1 MSVTA
6 ISMPPGENAETVDF
20 LRRLA
25 SMMSGGKNAEMLLG
39 AASMIEALS
48 SRATTAER
56 HYSEQQDEHEKSN
69 ELRQA
74 AETAADNLNA
84 EIAPLKAQ
92 FAEAT
97 RQAEIDRACFAEEEH
112 RLSTK
117 AEDAEA
123 RLAKVSA
130 ELDELRQAAETA
142 ADNLNSEIASLK
154 AQLAEAAR
162 QAEIDRASFAEE
174 EHRLST
180 KAEDAEARL
189 AKVNAEL
196 DELRTPF
203 AELSDTVVAVPTEQL
218 RLARAQFDFLA
229 DGFAR
234 HGDVISQTICE
245 IGRCAIE
252 QALGGSEPAR
262 ESN

>member
-1 MSVTA
+1 MSATA
-6 ISMPPGENAETVDF
+6 ISMLPDENTETVDF

-39 AASMIEALS
+39 AASMIEALA
-48 SRATTAER
+48 SRAVTAER
-56 HYSEQQDEHEKSN
+56 LYSEQQDEREKSN
-69 ELRQA
+69 ELRQV
-74 AETAADNLNA
+74 A
-84 EIAPLKAQ
+84 EI
-92 FAEAT
+92 
-97 RQAEIDRACFAEEEH
+97 
-112 RLSTK
+112 
-117 AEDAEA
+117 
-123 RLAKVSA
+123 
-130 ELDELRQAAETA
+130 A
-142 ADNLNSEIASLK
+142 ADNLNSEIAALK

-162 QAEIDRASFAEE
+162 QAEVDRASFAEE

-189 AKVNAEL
+189 AKVNSEL

-234 HGDVISQTICE
+234 NGDVISQTICE

-252 QALGGSEPAR
+252 HALAGSEPAR

>member
-6 ISMPPGENAETVDF
+6 VSMPPDENAETVDF

-39 AASMIEALS
+39 AASVIEALA
-48 SRATTAER
+48 SRAMTAER
-56 HYSEQQDEHEKSN
+56 LCSEQQDEREKSN
-69 ELRQA
+69 ELRQV
-74 AETAADNLNA
+74 A
-84 EIAPLKAQ
+84 EI
-92 FAEAT
+92 
-97 RQAEIDRACFAEEEH
+97 
-112 RLSTK
+112 
-117 AEDAEA
+117 
-123 RLAKVSA
+123 
-130 ELDELRQAAETA
+130 A

-162 QAEIDRASFAEE
+162 QAEIDRAFFAEE

-234 HGDVISQTICE
+234 NGDVISQTICE

-252 QALGGSEPAR
+252 HALTGSEPAKQA
-262 ESN
+262 N

>member
-6 ISMPPGENAETVDF
+6 ISMPPDENAETVDF

-48 SRATTAER
+48 SRAMTAER
-56 HYSEQQDEHEKSN
+56 LYSEQQDEREKSN
-69 ELRQA
+69 ELRQV
-74 AETAADNLNA
+74 A
-84 EIAPLKAQ
+84 EI
-92 FAEAT
+92 
-97 RQAEIDRACFAEEEH
+97 
-112 RLSTK
+112 
-117 AEDAEA
+117 
-123 RLAKVSA
+123 
-130 ELDELRQAAETA
+130 A
-142 ADNLNSEIASLK
+142 ADNLNSEIACLK
-154 AQLAEAAR
+154 AQLAEVAR

-189 AKVNAEL
+189 AKVNVEL

-234 HGDVISQTICE
+234 NGDVISQTICE

-252 QALGGSEPAR
+252 HALTGSEPAR

>member
-1 MSVTA
+1 
-6 ISMPPGENAETVDF
+6 MPPDENAETVDF

-39 AASMIEALS
+39 AASMIEALAG
-48 SRATTAER
+48 RAMTAER
-56 HYSEQQDEHEKSN
+56 LCSEQQDEREKSN
-69 ELRQA
+69 ELRQV
-74 AETAADNLNA
+74 A
-84 EIAPLKAQ
+84 EI
-92 FAEAT
+92 
-97 RQAEIDRACFAEEEH
+97 
-112 RLSTK
+112 
-117 AEDAEA
+117 
-123 RLAKVSA
+123 
-130 ELDELRQAAETA
+130 A

-162 QAEIDRASFAEE
+162 QAEIDRAFFAEE

-234 HGDVISQTICE
+234 NGDVISQTICE

-252 QALGGSEPAR
+252 HALTGSEPAKQA
-262 ESN
+262 N

>member
-1 MSVTA
+1 
-6 ISMPPGENAETVDF
+6 MPPDENAETVDF

-39 AASMIEALS
+39 AASMIEALA
-48 SRATTAER
+48 SRAVTAER
-56 HYSEQQDEHEKSN
+56 LYSEQQDEREKSN
-69 ELRQA
+69 ELRQV
-74 AETAADNLNA
+74 A
-84 EIAPLKAQ
+84 EI
-92 FAEAT
+92 
-97 RQAEIDRACFAEEEH
+97 
-112 RLSTK
+112 
-117 AEDAEA
+117 
-123 RLAKVSA
+123 
-130 ELDELRQAAETA
+130 A
-142 ADNLNSEIASLK
+142 ADNLNSEIAALK

-234 HGDVISQTICE
+234 NGDVISQTICE

-252 QALGGSEPAR
+252 HALAGSEPAKQA
-262 ESN
+262 N

>member
-1 MSVTA
+1 
-6 ISMPPGENAETVDF
+6 MPPDENAETVDF

-39 AASMIEALS
+39 AASMIEALA
-48 SRATTAER
+48 SRAMTAER
-56 HYSEQQDEHEKSN
+56 LYSEQQDEREKSD
-69 ELRQA
+69 ELPQV
-74 AETAADNLNA
+74 A
-84 EIAPLKAQ
+84 EIA
-92 FAEAT
+92 
-97 RQAEIDRACFAEEEH
+97 
-112 RLSTK
+112 
-117 AEDAEA
+117 
-123 RLAKVSA
+123 
-130 ELDELRQAAETA
+130 
-142 ADNLNSEIASLK
+142 ADDLNSEIAALK

-162 QAEIDRASFAEE
+162 QAEIDRASSAEE

-218 RLARAQFDFLA
+218 RLVRAQFDFLA

-234 HGDVISQTICE
+234 NGDVISQTICE

-252 QALGGSEPAR
+252 QALAGSEPAR

>member
-6 ISMPPGENAETVDF
+6 ISMPPDENAETVDF

-39 AASMIEALS
+39 AASVIEALS
-48 SRATTAER
+48 SRAMTAER
-56 HYSEQQDEHEKSN
+56 LYSEQQDEREKSN
-69 ELRQA
+69 ELRQV
-74 AETAADNLNA
+74 A
-84 EIAPLKAQ
+84 EI
-92 FAEAT
+92 
-97 RQAEIDRACFAEEEH
+97 
-112 RLSTK
+112 
-117 AEDAEA
+117 
-123 RLAKVSA
+123 
-130 ELDELRQAAETA
+130 A

-234 HGDVISQTICE
+234 NGDVISQTICE

-252 QALGGSEPAR
+252 HALAGSEPAR

>member
-25 SMMSGGKNAEMLLG
+25 STMSGGKNAEMLLG

-84 EIAPLKAQ
+84 EIA
-92 FAEAT
+92 
-97 RQAEIDRACFAEEEH
+97 
-112 RLSTK
+112 
-117 AEDAEA
+117 
-123 RLAKVSA
+123 
-130 ELDELRQAAETA
+130 
-142 ADNLNSEIASLK
+142 SLK

-162 QAEIDRASFAEE
+162 QAEIDRASFDEE

>member
-6 ISMPPGENAETVDF
+6 VSMPPDENAETVDF

-25 SMMSGGKNAEMLLG
+25 GMMSGGKNAEMLLG
-39 AASMIEALS
+39 AASMIEALA
-48 SRATTAER
+48 SRAMTAER
-56 HYSEQQDEHEKSN
+56 LYSEQQDEREKSN
-69 ELRQA
+69 ELRQV
-74 AETAADNLNA
+74 A
-84 EIAPLKAQ
+84 EI
-92 FAEAT
+92 
-97 RQAEIDRACFAEEEH
+97 
-112 RLSTK
+112 
-117 AEDAEA
+117 
-123 RLAKVSA
+123 
-130 ELDELRQAAETA
+130 A

-229 DGFAR
+229 DGFAKN
-234 HGDVISQTICE
+234 GDVISQTICE

-252 QALGGSEPAR
+252 HALAVGEPAR